1 VVNILHFKVALM
13 QIPMRRPHF
22 FGPLLTVAMAASLIA
37 CGGGVGGNTP
47 STNPITGTLGG
58 VAAVGSPIANGA
70 ISILCAS
77 GSALATT
84 TGAAGAWQI
93 SLHEQALPCA
103 VQVRGGKIDGKDN
116 TTAYHSIA
124 TAKGTANATPLTD
137 LMVANLVGSATPAT
151 WFAGLEA
158 SRTAIAAV
166 TPEQVMATW
175 SKLVAAL
182 PGLTELGSVHPMATS
197 FVAKPGSIADD
208 VLAALQTA
216 MDATGVIHA
225 NLLACAAVQ
234 AFDTP
239 SAPFSAALQQA
250 YAALVAAR
258 TQTK

>member
-1 VVNILHFKVALM
+1 
-13 QIPMRRPHF
+13 
-22 FGPLLTVAMAASLIA
+22 
-37 CGGGVGGNTP
+37 
-47 STNPITGTLGG
+47 
-58 VAAVGSPIANGA
+58 
-70 ISILCAS
+70 
-77 GSALATT
+77 
-84 TGAAGAWQI
+84 
-93 SLHEQALPCA
+93 
-103 VQVRGGKIDGKDN
+103 
-116 TTAYHSIA
+116 
-124 TAKGTANATPLTD
+124 
-137 LMVANLVGSATPAT
+137 
-151 WFAGLEA
+151 
-158 SRTAIAAV
+158 
-166 TPEQVMATW
+166 MATW